1 MAGEMHPSSR
11 HDGKGWIPSDVRRES
26 LSGHP
31 LNARGAVLFI
41 KGDWSEYGST
51 MGFSLWAD
59 GLRPCFLCN
68 VNLPD
73 LDENEEIAD
82 HRCVA
87 REPGR

>member
-1 MAGEMHPSSR
+1 MMA
-11 HDGKGWIPSDVRRES
+11 KGGFQAMCDENHVSAR
-26 LSGHP
+26 P
-31 LNARGAVLFI
+31 LNARGAVLCSSS
-41 KGDWSEYGST
+41 KRDWSEYGST
-51 MGFSLWAD
+51 VGFPLWAD

-68 VNLPD
+68 VNLRD